1 MAITNLQEARSF
13 VNSGFGDLMPTLKTD
28 LEQLEWYYGRA
39 AQGQMSA
46 AGRARQQQYFI
57 NKINTAAQN
66 SKQYAID
73 QVNNLVKGIVIQT
86 AYNNPTSLAQANDYK
101 KQLDPTIKYLIQNEG
116 LPITSVSKILQDAE
130 YQANVYAGQE
140 FERQYKRSSLDN
152 FFDFAEI
159 LMGAVAI
166 PGMGKAL
173 ASSLGVSGAV
183 GNAIA
188 NTTMAI
194 ANGADPQ
201 KALETVLASMTSY
214 EAGEYIVGLSKVNDP
229 IIKNTLGNA
238 ITQGTN
244 AALLGN
250 DVKTAVLAGAAGG
263 AVAGATLK
271 ATDDAAISAA
281 AGEYSKNVAA
291 GMSSQDA
298 MTNALVDFILTE
310 RDEAEKKVKQ
320 KVEGETQPVATKPG
334 SQLGDPS
341 AGIGDIDISAPT
353 SISSLKEFQPLSG
366 ETGNAVVKVTD
377 RDGTVS
383 YKRNITKVDANGKE
397 TGYTI
402 VYDPDTKKFTYQWGN
417 PVLDNAGNLV
427 SYEVIDAATRP
438 GQEGAAVKTPA
449 SDLITLPTQVI
460 DSAIRPEQEGAGVKT
475 PASGSITLPT
485 QPKVP
490 IAKPEEPTAGGEDI
504 SKDIIDLTGIGK
516 ETEAAADTATDIG
529 VDTGTE
535 GGVVESGATQGG
547 TVEEVGKEGTA
558 SQGEAEGE
566 AEGEIA
572 GEDQLTQ
579 DDLILLGLV
588 GGKDDGN
595 VPTPAAKPTPT
606 ASTQALSQALRVGD
620 PGEPLFGGKLGKRKS
635 VWNEESLRIKDELGG

>member
-1 MAITNLQEARSF
+1 MAITNLQEARNF
-13 VNSGFGDLMPTLKTD
+13 VNGGFGNLMPTLKSD

-57 NKINTAAQN
+57 NKINSAAQN

-73 QVNNLVKGIVIQT
+73 QVNNLVKNIVIQT
-86 AYNNPTSLAQANDYK
+86 AYNNPRSLAQANDYK
-101 KQLDPTIKYLIQNEG
+101 QQLDPTIKYLIQNEG

-130 YQANVYAGQE
+130 YQANVFAGQE

-166 PGMGKAL
+166 PGMGKVL

-201 KALETVLASMTSY
+201 KALETVLAGMTSY
-214 EAGEYIVGLSKVNDP
+214 EAGEYIVGLSKINDP
-229 IIKNTLGNA
+229 ILKNTLGNA

-271 ATDDAAISAA
+271 ATDDAAIAAA

-298 MTNALVDFILTE
+298 MTNALVDFILAE

-334 SQLGDPS
+334 SQLGEPS

-353 SISSLKEFQPLSG
+353 NISSLKEFQPLSG

-377 RDGTVS
+377 RDGIVS

-402 VYDPDTKKFTYQWGN
+402 VYDPDTKKFTYEWAN
-417 PVLDNAGNLV
+417 PVLDSAGNLV
-427 SYEVIDAATRP
+427 SYEAVADSARP
-438 GQEGAAVKTPA
+438 G
-449 SDLITLPTQVI
+449 
-460 DSAIRPEQEGAGVKT
+460 QEGAGVKT
-475 PASGSITLPT
+475 PTSDSITLST

-490 IAKPEEPTAGGEDI
+490 IAKPEEPTAGGKDI

-516 ETEAAADTATDIG
+516 ETGAVTEGAGVTDTGIEAGVDTSTGEGATDTATDIS

-535 GGVVESGATQGG
+535 SGVVESGATQGG
-547 TVEEVGKEGTA
+547 TVEEAGKEETV

-595 VPTPAAKPTPT
+595 APTPAAKPTPT

>member
-1 MAITNLQEARSF
+1 MAITNLQQARNF
-13 VNSGFGDLMPTLKTD
+13 VNGGFGDLMPTLKSD

-57 NKINTAAQN
+57 NKINSAAQN

-73 QVNNLVKGIVIQT
+73 QVNNLVKNIVIQT
-86 AYNNPTSLAQANDYK
+86 AYNNPRSLAQANDYK

-130 YQANVYAGQE
+130 YQANVYAGKE
-140 FERQYKRSSLDN
+140 FERQYKRSALDN

-298 MTNALVDFILTE
+298 MTSALVDFILTE

-334 SQLGDPS
+334 SQLGEPS

-377 RDGTVS
+377 NEGVVV
-383 YKRNITKVDANGKE
+383 YKKDIKKVDANGKE

-402 VYDPDTKKFTYQWGN
+402 VYDPEVNKFTYQWGN
-417 PVLDNAGNLV
+417 PVLDSAGNLV
-427 SYEVIDAATRP
+427 SYEVINAATRP
-438 GQEGAAVKTPA
+438 GTAEAGIKTPT
-449 SDLITLPTQVI
+449 SD
-460 DSAIRPEQEGAGVKT
+460 
-475 PASGSITLPT
+475 SITLST

-490 IAKPEEPTAGGEDI
+490 IAKPEEPTAGGKDI

-516 ETEAAADTATDIG
+516 ETGTVTEGAGVTDTGIEAGADTGTGESATDTATDIG

-535 GGVVESGATQGG
+535 SAVVENGATQGG
-547 TVEEVGKEGTA
+547 AVEEAGKEGTA
-558 SQGEAEGE
+558 SQDKTEGE
-566 AEGEIA
+566 VEGEIA
-572 GEDQLTQ
+572 SEDQLTQ

-588 GGKDDGN
+588 GGKDGAE
-595 VPTPAAKPTPT
+595 TPVAKTKPEPT

-620 PGEPLFGGKLGKRKS
+620 PSEPLFGGKLGKRKT